1 MPGENNYGSV
11 LHDDPIFADGVVQY
25 AGQPVFGIVAD
36 SYRLARRAAAR
47 VRIEYDPLPAIL
59 DVRSALAAQSYVL
72 PSECVQRGQPLEW
85 LARAPHRLRGSVEIG
100 GQDHFYLEGQIAI
113 ALPQEEGAMLVHSS
127 TQHPSEVQ
135 QIVARAL
142 GCRSNAVTV
151 QCRRMGGGFGGK
163 ETQPALI
170 AAAAAVLARKTSRPV
185 KLRLDRDVDM
195 LATGKRHDFVA
206 DFEVGFERDGRIVA
220 LDVMLAS
227 RCGYS
232 ADLSGPVNDRAVMHL
247 DNAYYLEHVRDRLA
261 PLQDAY
267 GIQYRLPWIRRSA
280 RHARHRADTR

>member
-1 MPGENNYGSV
+1 MSERIPPVGEPATHDSAHLHVSGRAQYADDIPLPANALHAAFGLSGIAHGRVCSLDASAALALAGVAALGTAGDVPGENNYGSV

-127 TQHPSEVQ
+127 
-135 QIVARAL
+135 
-142 GCRSNAVTV
+142 
-151 QCRRMGGGFGGK
+151 
-163 ETQPALI
+163 
-170 AAAAAVLARKTSRPV
+170 
-185 KLRLDRDVDM
+185 
-195 LATGKRHDFVA
+195 
-206 DFEVGFERDGRIVA
+206 
-220 LDVMLAS
+220 
-227 RCGYS
+227 
-232 ADLSGPVNDRAVMHL
+232 
-247 DNAYYLEHVRDRLA
+247 
-261 PLQDAY
+261 
-267 GIQYRLPWIRRSA
+267 
-280 RHARHRADTR
+280 